1 MSPDPAAPPRELDL
15 RVVLWSVAVVLGGIE
30 LCLEL
35 ALP

>member
-1 MSPDPAAPPRELDL
+1 MSPDPAAPPLELDL
-15 RVVLWSVAVVLGGIE
+15 RVVLWSVAVVLAGIE